1 MQSIGKKLTS
11 DNCWIFNYMA
21 KEKET
26 KYLFCPKCKEYPD
39 VITENYN
46 QPFWQ
51 TRKWNGE
58 CYELRDDALS
68 EIEYTQDSK
77 FHCGNCETKLIDDD
91 TPEEEEQS
99 CRKCGK
105 ILPKGWD
112 DDMCFTCRKE
122 RS

>member
-1 MQSIGKKLTS
+1 MVEEKK
-11 DNCWIFNYMA
+11 
-21 KEKET
+21 T
-26 KYLFCPKCKEYPD
+26 KHLFCPKCENYPNR
-39 VITENYN
+39 ILEQYN

-58 CYELRDDALS
+58 CYELESDALS
-68 EIEYTQDSK
+68 GLDYAQDSETL
-77 FHCGNCETKLIDDD
+77 CGNCETKLIDDD
-91 TPEEEEQS
+91 APEEEEQW